1 MTTAD
6 VISGVLGTLLLLAVL
21 AGTIFLAY
29 RHIID
34 GPATVAILSSIIS
47 LAGGALAVHS
57 GVKAG
62 AKAAG
67 LEPKK

>member
-1 MTTAD
+1 MNTAD
-6 VISGVLGTLLLLAVL
+6 IISGFFGCILLLAVIG
-21 AGTIFLAY
+21 GTIFLAN

-62 AKAAG
+62 ARAAG

>member
-1 MTTAD
+1 MNGAD
-6 VISGVLGTLLLLAVL
+6 VASGLIGGVLLLSVL
-21 AGTIFLAY
+21 AGTVFLAY
-29 RHIID
+29 KHIID

>member
-1 MTTAD
+1 VTTAD
-6 VISGVLGTLLLLAVL
+6 VISGLFGCILLLAVL
-21 AGTIFLAY
+21 SGTVFLAY
-29 RHIID
+29 KHIID